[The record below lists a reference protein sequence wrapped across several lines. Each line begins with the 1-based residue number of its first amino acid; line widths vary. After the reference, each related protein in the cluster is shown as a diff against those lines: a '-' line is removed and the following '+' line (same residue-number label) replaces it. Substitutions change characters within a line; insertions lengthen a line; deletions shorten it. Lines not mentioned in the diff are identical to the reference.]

1 MSEALSP
8 LGPHAVP
15 VLRRADPDAPAP
27 PPASEANPDTGSSRV
42 LRALRGWTT
51 SSTTVPGVRRTREP
65 DPLATLLRRHRA
77 IHPRADLEALRRAY
91 GIADEVHQ
99 GQRRKSGEP
108 YITHPLAVAEIC
120 AGLGM
125 DSVALVAALLH
136 DTVED
141 TSYTLDAL
149 RTDFGDEVAHLVD
162 GVTKLDKVRFGRAAE
177 AETIRKMILA
187 AGRDPRVLVIKLA
200 DRLHNM
206 RTLRFKSQPSQERIA
221 RTTRDVLVPLA
232 GRLGIHVVKRELEDL
247 AFEILMPEA
256 YADIKRQV
264 DETSAERD
272 AYLRIVL
279 RDVRRDLRTAR
290 VQADATSRPRH
301 LRSVYDQM
309 RKSDRQVDGARI
321 VIVVQGEPGDCYTA
335 LGMVHG
341 RWHPVPG
348 RFKDHIGAP
357 KFNMYQSLHTT
368 VIGPQAR
375 PLDVIIR
382 TEGMHRVAEYGIAA
396 LHRYSGQ
403 QPGRE
408 RCELDWLQRV
418 LDWQAEAAE
427 PDEFLETLCNDLSD
441 HQMLV
446 FSPTGEAVSLPAGAT
461 PVDFAYALSTQLGD
475 RCFGAEVNGQLT
487 PLSSPVSEGDVVEV
501 LISPEY
507 GGPSQEWLEF
517 TKSPQAQVQIRRF
530 FTEQGPDRSVVAGR
544 RAIEAALA
552 VRGRVLAHDLPLVT
566 LAGTLG
572 LADPPELC
580 GAVAEGRLCADEIAR
595 RLIEIV
601 DGPDATPFDD
611 LIEP

>member
-1 MSEALSP
+1 MSEAVSP
-8 LGPHAVP
+8 LGPDALP
-15 VLRRADPDAPAP
+15 LLRRADAYLPVAAPTAV
-27 PPASEANPDTGSSRV
+27 AETARAGSSRV

-51 SSTTVPGVRRTREP
+51 STTTVPGVRRSREP

-91 GIADEVHQ
+91 GIADRMHD
-99 GQRRKSGEP
+99 GQLRRSGEP

-141 TSYTLDAL
+141 TSYTLEAL
-149 RTDFGDEVAHLVD
+149 REDFGDEVAHLVD

-187 AGRDPRVLVIKLA
+187 AGKDPRVLVIKLA

-206 RTLRFKSQPSQERIA
+206 RTLRFKSGPSQERIA
-221 RTTRDVLVPLA
+221 RATRDVLVPLA

-247 AFEILMPEA
+247 AFSILMPEA
-256 YADIKRQV
+256 HTDIRRRL
-264 DETSAERD
+264 DETAGQRD
-272 AYLRIVL
+272 AYLRLVL

-290 VQADATSRPRH
+290 IPADATSRPRH
-301 LRSVYDQM
+301 LRSVYDQL
-309 RKSDRQVDGARI
+309 RKADRQVDGARI
-321 VIVVQGEPGDCYTA
+321 VIVVQGEPGDCYA
-335 LGMVHG
+335 VLGMVHG

-368 VIGPQAR
+368 VIGPQSR

-396 LHRYSGQ
+396 LHRYSGR

-418 LDWQAEAAE
+418 LDWQADTAE
-427 PDEFLETLCNDLSD
+427 PDEFLATLCNDLSD
-441 HQMLV
+441 HQMVV
-446 FSPTGEAVSLPAGAT
+446 FSPTGEAVSLPAAAT

-487 PLSSPVSEGDVVEV
+487 PLSSPLSEGDVVEV
-501 LISPEY
+501 LISPDY

-517 TKSPQAQVQIRRF
+517 TRSPQAQVQIRRF
-530 FTEQGPDRSVVAGR
+530 FAEQGPDRSVVAGR
-544 RAIEAALA
+544 RAIEMALA

-566 LAGTLG
+566 LAAALG

-580 GAVAEGRLCADEIAR
+580 GAVAEGRLCAEETAR

-601 DGPDATPFDD
+601 DGSDDGPDDP
-611 LIEP
+611 IEP